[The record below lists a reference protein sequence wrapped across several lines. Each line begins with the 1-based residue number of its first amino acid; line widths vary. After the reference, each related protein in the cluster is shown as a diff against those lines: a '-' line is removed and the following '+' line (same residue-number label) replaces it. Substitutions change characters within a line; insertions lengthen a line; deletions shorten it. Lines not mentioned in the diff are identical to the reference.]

1 VQGSR
6 KHCRAYSPAGILTT
20 ERSIPTLYVCS
31 FPDAARTSAP
41 GTVSITHF
49 SPRWWNGPQYA
60 PLVPTWNFRSVPR
73 DRYEDLYAV
82 QLASLDARKV
92 VEDLVRLAKSEVVTI
107 LCHDHRR
114 GGTFDQLWCHHFYAV
129 SWFQHELGIVVR
141 DWHGIDQRRPA
152 P

>member
-1 VQGSR
+1 M
-6 KHCRAYSPAGILTT
+6 
-20 ERSIPTLYVCS
+20 
-31 FPDAARTSAP
+31 
-41 GTVSITHF
+41 
-49 SPRWWNGPQYA
+49 
-60 PLVPTWNFRSVPR
+60 PR

-114 GGTFDQLWCHHFYAV
+114 GETFDPPWCHHFYAV
-129 SWFQHELGIVVR
+129 SWFQQELGIVVR
-141 DWHGIDQRRPA
+141 DWHGIDQQPPA